1 MNSVLI
7 NELDR
12 VILNCL
18 QATRNMELFLS
29 SSPLEVGDLSSSE
42 IIQATGNIGDDS
54 IAESFLNIDP
64 ALTAT
69 TDYLAYSR
77 AIDKLP
83 AHEGDAMGT
92 GPEVLSDYVPIIEA
106 ATDKGAIKRLH
117 ISRIYP
123 LKKME
128 LLKNQLEREELLKST
143 PEYYEYT
150 KSQEQLQN
158 VFEEIGLMK
167 AEKSVKS
174 VQKASHCPSLRLSV
188 YDPHTVP

>member
-12 VILNCL
+12 VILNCQ
-18 QATRNMELFLS
+18 QATRNMESFLS
-29 SSPLEVGDLSSSE
+29 NSPSEVDDVSSSE
-42 IIQATGNIGDDS
+42 ILQAKDNIGDDS
-54 IAESFLNIDP
+54 TAESFLKIDP
-64 ALTAT
+64 ALTST
-69 TDYLAYSR
+69 TDYLVYSR
-77 AIDKLP
+77 AIDELP
-83 AHEGDAMGT
+83 TDGGGVMGA
-92 GPEVLSDYVPIIEA
+92 GAEVLCDDVSIKEA

-150 KSQEQLQN
+150 KSQEELLN
-158 VFEEIGLMK
+158 LFDEIGLMK

-174 VQKASHCPSLRLSV
+174 VQKASHFPSLRLSIN
-188 YDPHTVP
+188 DPYPVP